1 MRLIAARNT
10 TKSRFIRL
18 FIICII
24 VIATYL
30 PYSIWLLVDATQYV
44 TDPYSWSRV
53 HNPAT
58 FSSIIQVPSYG
69 KVSIGKW
76 GQVATGYVVFFVFGT
91 GSDAYNTYKKMM
103 LALGLGKVFASFHIM
118 HESGA
123 ATPSSFINARTWT
136 ESISSKAKGMFWSR
150 SDSVADTFAVSSRS
164 GSVAMSSLHMLKPV
178 VSKEKVAQP
187 LQPSFFKRWFGR
199 TSQPSSE
206 LPLFVDNRSPSTAEF
221 IDDDA
226 KMAGLPPGVSAGA
239 WASSQSNLAQGSEGN
254 GVHVFREVRL
264 ESELLPAQ
272 TGARNSDGDWA

>member
-58 FSSIIQVPSYG
+58 FNSIIKVPSYG

-91 GSDAYNTYKKMM
+91 GSDAYNTYRKMM
-103 LALGLGKVFASFHIM
+103 LAVGLGKILPSLHIV

-136 ESISSKAKGMFWSR
+136 ESISSKAKSMFWSR
-150 SDSVADTFAVSSRS
+150 SDSVADTFAASSRS
-164 GSVAMSSLHMLKPV
+164 GSMAMSPMHMLKPV
-178 VSKEKVAQP
+178 VGKDQVT
-187 LQPSFFKRWFGR
+187 QPSQQSYFKRWFGS

-206 LPLFVDNRSPSTAEF
+206 LPLFVDTRSLSTAEF

-226 KMAGLPPGVSAGA
+226 KTAGLPPGVSAGA

-254 GVHVFREVRL
+254 DVHVFREVRL
-264 ESELLPAQ
+264 ESEPLPAQ
-272 TGARNSDGDWA
+272 TGARKSDGDWA